1 MATTR
6 DSTSHRI
13 DRAVLLVAVASAM
26 IGMGMITALLAELQS
41 EYGFA
46 DWGLGLVTG
55 SSFIAAFF
63 AYMWLSRY
71 SDRGYARAM
80 FISGGL
86 VAAAG
91 LVWVAVAGGLWEFV
105 IARGMLGL
113 GEGMFIP
120 AARRIALDWNPAE
133 PGRELGTIHAAA
145 VAGFVLGPLAGAV
158 LAEPF
163 GLSIPFLIPAA
174 AIILALP
181 LVARITPAPIP
192 RSPAPGSFR
201 AVLRRPMVL
210 SGILLGASEFAAIGA
225 VDTVWARLLTDR
237 GASTTF
243 IGVSLT
249 MMVLPLAVLA
259 PAGGR
264 LSDRR
269 DPRLVGLI
277 GSMAIVPVF
286 SLYGW
291 LAAPTAIAFAGAVHS
306 VLMAAVNPAAA
317 TAVARGSPPEF
328 IARGQGMLDALGFI
342 FSAAAAVTM
351 GFTYDRY
358 GPEVSATTM
367 AIAIAGLVFAA
378 YWVSRTELRA
388 RSTTP

>member
-1 MATTR
+1 VATTR
-6 DSTSHRI
+6 NPTSHLI

-26 IGMGMITALLAELQS
+26 IGTGMITALLAEIQT

-46 DWGLGLVTG
+46 DWGLGLITG

-91 LVWVAVAGGLWEFV
+91 LLWVAVAGSLWGFV

-145 VAGFVLGPLAGAV
+145 VAGFVVGPLAGAL
-158 LAEPF
+158 LAGPF

-174 AIILALP
+174 AIILSLP

-192 RSPAPGSFR
+192 RSAAPGPFR

-225 VDTVWARLLTDR
+225 VDTIWARLLTDR
-237 GASTTF
+237 GASRTF

-291 LAAPTAIAFAGAVHS
+291 LVAPIGIAFAGGVHS
-306 VLMAAVNPAAA
+306 VLMAAVNPSAAV
-317 TAVARGSPPEF
+317 AVARGSPPEY

-342 FSAAAAVTM
+342 FSAGAAMTM

-358 GPEVSATTM
+358 GPGVSATTM
-367 AIAIAGLVFAA
+367 AAAIAGLVFAA
-378 YWVSRTELRA
+378 YWVSRKELRG
-388 RSTTP
+388 R

>member
-1 MATTR
+1 MANTAISPSR
-6 DSTSHRI
+6 RI
-13 DRAVLLVAVASAM
+13 DRAILLLAVASAM
-26 IGMGMITALLAELQS
+26 IGMGMITALLAELQA

-46 DWGLGLVTG
+46 DWGLGLITG

-71 SDRGYARAM
+71 SDRGHARAM
-80 FISGGL
+80 FILGGL

-91 LVWVAVAGGLWEFV
+91 LVWVAVAGSLWEFV

-145 VAGFVLGPLAGAV
+145 VAGFVLGPLAGAL
-158 LAEPF
+158 LAEPL
-163 GLSIPFLIPAA
+163 GLSVPFLIPAA
-174 AIILALP
+174 AIVLALP

-192 RSPAPGSFR
+192 RSPAPGSFL

-225 VDTVWARLLTDR
+225 IDTVWARLLTDR

-249 MMVLPLAVLA
+249 VMVLPLALLA

-269 DPRLVGLI
+269 DPRVVGLV
-277 GSMAIVPVF
+277 GSMAILPVF

-291 LAAPTAIAFAGAVHS
+291 LVAPVAIAVAGAVHS
-306 VLMAAVNPAAA
+306 VLMAAVNPSAA

-342 FSAAAAVTM
+342 FSAVAAVTM

-358 GPEVSATTM
+358 GPGVSATTM
-367 AIAIAGLVFAA
+367 AIAIGGLVFAA
-378 YWVSRTELRA
+378 YWVSREDLRA
-388 RSTTP
+388 GSATP

>member
-1 MATTR
+1 MPPR
-6 DSTSHRI
+6 LRSHRI
-13 DRAVLLVAVASAM
+13 DRSILLVAVAAAM

-46 DWGLGLVTG
+46 DWGLGLIMG
-55 SSFIAAFF
+55 ASFIAAFF

-71 SDRGYARAM
+71 SDRGYARPM
-80 FISGGL
+80 FIVGGV

-91 LVWVAVAGGLWEFV
+91 LVWIAVAGALWEFV
-105 IARGMLGL
+105 VARAMLGL

-145 VAGFVLGPLAGAV
+145 VSGFVLGPLAGAA
-158 LAEPF
+158 LAGPF
-163 GLSIPFLIPAA
+163 GLSVPFLIPAA
-174 AIILALP
+174 AIVLALP
-181 LVARITPAPIP
+181 LVARITPAPVP
-192 RSPAPGSFR
+192 LAGSPGSFI

-225 VDTVWARLLTDR
+225 LDTVWARLLTDR

-249 MMVLPLAVLA
+249 VMVLPLAVLA

-269 DPRLVGLI
+269 DPRVVGLL
-277 GSMAIVPVF
+277 GSVAILPLF
-286 SLYGW
+286 AGYGW
-291 LAAPTAIAFAGAVHS
+291 LMAPMAIAVAGAAHS

-317 TAVARGSPPEF
+317 TAVARGSPAEF

-342 FSAAAAVTM
+342 FSAIAAVAM
-351 GFTYDRY
+351 GFLYGAY
-358 GPEVSATTM
+358 GPRTAATAM
-367 AIAIAGLVFAA
+367 AIAIGVLVLAA
-378 YWVSRTELRA
+378 YLVSRRELHGA
-388 RSTTP
+388 PGE